1 MQELSQIA
9 IDLKT
14 LATDLNVC
22 VLVTAQ
28 VGRQVE
34 TRENKRPM
42 MSDLKDC
49 GSIEQEADVVAFI
62 YRESYYAMKDLT
74 EVERLSR
81 EMLQEE
87 VEVIFEKNR
96 DGRTGTIKLGYTAA
110 LSSFEDLPDES
121 SADFDGRIPL

>member
-1 MQELSQIA
+1 
-9 IDLKT
+9 
-14 LATDLNVC
+14 
-22 VLVTAQ
+22 
-28 VGRQVE
+28 
-34 TRENKRPM
+34 M

-110 LSSFEDLPDES
+110 LSSFKDLPDEF

>member
-1 MQELSQIA
+1 VQELTQIA

-22 VLVTAQ
+22 VMASAQ

-42 MSDLKDC
+42 LSDLKDC

-62 YRESYYAMKDLT
+62 YRESYYAAKDLT
-74 EVERLSR
+74 PMERMVR
-81 EMLQEE
+81 ENSQEE

-96 DGRTGTIKLGYTAA
+96 DGSTGTIKLGYIAA
-110 LSSFEDLPDES
+110 LSTFRSLPDGFM
-121 SADFDGRIPL
+121 DGFDGPTPF

>member
-14 LATDLNVC
+14 LATELNVC

-96 DGRTGTIKLGYTAA
+96 DGSTGTIKLGYTAA
-110 LSSFEDLPDES
+110 LSTFRSLPDGFM
-121 SADFDGRIPL
+121 DGFDDRIPL